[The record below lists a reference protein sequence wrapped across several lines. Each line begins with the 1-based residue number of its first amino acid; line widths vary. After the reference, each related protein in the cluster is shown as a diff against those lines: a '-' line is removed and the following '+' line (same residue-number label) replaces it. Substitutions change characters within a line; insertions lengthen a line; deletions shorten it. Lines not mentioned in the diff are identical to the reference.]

1 VLARLTEEF
10 EKWVPASAGDTAS
23 PQEALLRLLWMDSI
37 VPATVVKHWKETIAA
52 ADAAAAGA
60 GAGAGGG
67 GGAGAGGGAA
77 VPVDR
82 LEVTMLSV
90 LVLWPRCTRGMVK
103 HFTRAGV
110 LNTC

>member
-1 VLARLTEEF
+1 MLARLTEEF

-67 GGAGAGGGAA
+67 GGGRGCARGPARSYDAQRFGGR
-77 VPVDR
+77 VR
-82 LEVTMLSV
+82 
-90 LVLWPRCTRGMVK
+90 W
-103 HFTRAGV
+103 
-110 LNTC
+110 

>member
-67 GGAGAGGGAA
+67 GGAGGGAA

-90 LVLWPRCTRGMVK
+90 LVLWPRGMVK